1 MLSQPVTSTP
11 LVRIYL
17 PICDLLFKLAV
28 KVVIPHKL
36 QKFQFL
42 PSVSLNIL

>member
-1 MLSQPVTSTP
+1 MFSQPVASTS

-17 PICDLLFKLAV
+17 PIHDLLFKLAV
-28 KVVIPHKL
+28 RVVIPHML
-36 QKFQFL
+36 QMFQFL